1 MVSFI
6 SSISS
11 CLYDATLLA
20 EISDV
25 KDNEIELKIREE
37 DISILYIIQHELLK
51 EKSVDFAGV
60 ILKHPLIKDY
70 IMRVTTKRKD
80 PMEVIHDASTSA
92 TEYSKDFSSMVK
104 SALKK

>member
-1 MVSFI
+1 MQV
-6 SSISS
+6 
-11 CLYDATLLA
+11 

-25 KDNEIELKIREE
+25 KDTEIELKIHEE
-37 DISILYIIQHELLK
+37 DISVLYIVQHELLK

-60 ILKHPLIKDY
+60 IQKHPLAKEF

-80 PMEVIHDASTSA
+80 PMEVVQDASASA
-92 TEYSKDFSSMVK
+92 QEYSKELFSMIK

>member
-1 MVSFI
+1 M
-6 SSISS
+6 
-11 CLYDATLLA
+11 LA
-20 EISDV
+20 EIADV

-60 ILKHPLIKDY
+60 IQKHPLTKEY
-70 IMRVTTKRKD
+70 QMRVATKRKD
-80 PMEVIHDASTSA
+80 PMEVIQDASASA
-92 TEYSKDFSSMVK
+92 QEYSKDVVSMIK

>member
-1 MVSFI
+1 
-6 SSISS
+6 
-11 CLYDATLLA
+11 LLA

-80 PMEVIHDASTSA
+80 PMEVIQDASANA
-92 TEYSKDFSSMVK
+92 TEYSKDFYGMVK